1 MAEAVTK
8 ARAES
13 GDKDAAPFTVRIE
26 ALAWVNT
33 LLGGTGS
40 GTMDYDESVEPGE
53 TLREVLRRFSGR
65 YPRLKDALWVAG
77 TGNLGE
83 HIEIAVNEAILD
95 IHHTLDSPLAP
106 GDRITLMGQFIGG

>member
-1 MAEAVTK
+1 MAEAI
-8 ARAES
+8 AQGAA
-13 GDKDAAPFTVRIE
+13 KDTAPFTVRIE

-40 GTMDYDESVEPGE
+40 GTMDYDETVEPGE

-65 YPRLKDALWVAG
+65 YPKLKDALWVAG
-77 TGNLGE
+77 TGNLAE

-95 IHHTLDSPLAP
+95 IHHTLDSHLAA

>member
-1 MAEAVTK
+1 MAEAMAK
-8 ARAES
+8 
-13 GDKDAAPFTVRIE
+13 GGGKDTAPFTVRIE

-33 LLGGTGS
+33 LLDGTGS
-40 GTMDYDESVEPGE
+40 GTLDFDESVEPGE

-65 YPRLKDALWVAG
+65 YPRLQQALWVSG
-77 TGNLGE
+77 TGSLAE